1 MVAGYFV
8 LYRGNAQASVKL
20 SNCSEYFMLQRTT
33 WERQLKMQLLQFQHT
48 STILRDRLATF
59 SFSFYTI
66 IPAGEII
73 LLQTTVQYDFS

>member
-1 MVAGYFV
+1 
-8 LYRGNAQASVKL
+8 
-20 SNCSEYFMLQRTT
+20 MLQRTT